1 MHHQSSDAP
10 QEQGLI
16 DPTLSRHEEPDG
28 RIRRI
33 LCAEEERSDT
43 QRGSESPKVH
53 HPRKWKSVFLTQRVH
68 LFPFRTQKLSFAV
81 PTILHGRLCGKI
93 GQCQHIEVL
102 CKGDF
107 DDTKTLWGC
116 SSVGRAPALQAGGHG
131 FESHHL
137 HHWEKQWKDNALAI
151 ESPKSK
157 SGMRRGAV
165 VNNNTGVLL
174 EPRKTEARS
183 SRRDRIPSSPPRY
196 LVYLARGKTNYTEL
210 WAYSSAG

>member
-1 MHHQSSDAP
+1 MCVTSNESNTYLTWFD
-10 QEQGLI
+10 
-16 DPTLSRHEEPDG
+16 
-28 RIRRI
+28 RIPRNSCCSIFRI
-33 LCAEEERSDT
+33 KD
-43 QRGSESPKVH
+43 SEK
-53 HPRKWKSVFLTQRVH
+53 KLVFLTQRVH

-137 HHWEKQWKDNALAI
+137 HHWEKQWKDYTLDI
-151 ESPKSK
+151 GSPERE

-174 EPRKTEARS
+174 EPRRTEARS
-183 SRRDRIPSSPPRY
+183 SRRDRIPSSPPQVEERTTH
-196 LVYLARGKTNYTEL
+196 RI